1 MFPTRALTLTSPEYH
16 EIKTQLV
23 ACLSP
28 DSLFSFKKQSAFILK
43 GGYILSKQAQEVCP
57 LA

>member
-1 MFPTRALTLTSPEYH
+1 MRL
-16 EIKTQLV
+16 KQLI

-43 GGYILSKQAQEVCP
+43 SDYILSKQAQEVCP